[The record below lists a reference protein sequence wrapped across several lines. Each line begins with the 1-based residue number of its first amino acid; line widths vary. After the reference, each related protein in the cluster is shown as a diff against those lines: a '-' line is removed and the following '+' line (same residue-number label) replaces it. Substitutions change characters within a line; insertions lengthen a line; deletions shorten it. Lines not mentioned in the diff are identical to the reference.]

1 VPSCVGLRSWHIV
14 WSKAYFLRAF
24 AHELIEQTDKPFFF
38 LESAG
43 ELRDIILK
51 KRDGLYGGQ

>member
-1 VPSCVGLRSWHIV
+1 VGLRSWHIV